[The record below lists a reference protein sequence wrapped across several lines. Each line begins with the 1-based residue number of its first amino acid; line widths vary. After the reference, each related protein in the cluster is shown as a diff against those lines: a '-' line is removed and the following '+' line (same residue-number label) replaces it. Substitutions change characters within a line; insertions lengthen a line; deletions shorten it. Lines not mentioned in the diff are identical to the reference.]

1 RLESMSAVDG
11 RGTVMRRWGIAAG
24 LVLVLAAA
32 GLGVAWWLGAFRG
45 PPHVPMAVYLDDDAT
60 PAQRTTLEG
69 YLHTLHVVG
78 EGHCESRE
86 EAYEEFKKIFVNAPN
101 ITVNV
106 TPDALPESF
115 RFVLADAG
123 DAAAVKAR
131 LQGEP
136 GVQQV
141 VAGLP
146 VRSMRDI
153 ARSP

>member
-1 RLESMSAVDG
+1 
-11 RGTVMRRWGIAAG
+11 MRRWRIAAG

-32 GLGVAWWLGAFRG
+32 GLGAAWWLGAFRG
-45 PPHVPMAVYLDDDAT
+45 
-60 PAQRTTLEG
+60 
-69 YLHTLHVVG
+69 
-78 EGHCESRE
+78 
-86 EAYEEFKKIFVNAPN
+86 
-101 ITVNV
+101 
-106 TPDALPESF
+106 PESF

-146 VRSMRDI
+146 VRSMGDI